1 MYRRK
6 SHGKSPFPSQALRIS
21 CEGGGAMLEFFKKLL
36 GVDLKRFLY
45 LLEKEISPELL
56 GLEKVRARV
65 FSTIC
70 ARSYEHLMIFFKKR
84 LLAGIFVCR

>member
-56 GLEKVRARV
+56 VLETVC
-65 FSTIC
+65 TPT
-70 ARSYEHLMIFFKKR
+70 YEHSMIFFKKR

>member
-56 GLEKVRARV
+56 GLETVRARV
-65 FSTIC
+65 FLTVC
-70 ARSYEHLMIFFKKR
+70 TPTYEHSMIFFKKR